1 MINVKTAIL
10 GILAVCVSVTSWAQ
24 VKSAKLDRKSEK
36 RERINQM
43 LRLEEEGEPGYAK
56 HGIFH
61 FKFNTDGYGLGYE
74 LGKTQ
79 SIFKTNIYQIEFN
92 EKKHRKEEKQSR
104 GSGNFVF
111 GNPFVFGKQIYFY
124 QLKLGVGQQ
133 RMIGGKGNKNGV
145 GVYGIFAGGLSA
157 GLERPYYLDVQDPPN
172 SGKVRSIAYSKADSL
187 LFMGPEILGG
197 SGFSKG
203 WSEIKIVPG
212 IHAKTALRFDW
223 GRFNNTISAVE
234 AGFNFEYYTK
244 KIDQMVGVTPSAFF
258 INGYLAVLFGSRK

>member
-1 MINVKTAIL
+1 MNNVKATIL
-10 GILAVCVSVTSWAQ
+10 GIIVIFISISTIAQ
-24 VKSAKLDRKSEK
+24 NKVVKQDKKDEK
-36 RERINQM
+36 RAKINQM
-43 LRLEEEGEPGYAK
+43 LKLEEEGESGYAK

-74 LGKTQ
+74 IGKSK
-79 SIFKTNIYQIEFN
+79 SIFSTTIYQIEFN

-111 GNPFVFGKQIYFY
+111 GNPFVFGKQNYFY
-124 QLKLGVGQQ
+124 QIKLGIGQQ

-145 GVYGIFAGGLSA
+145 GVYGIYALGLSA

-172 SGKVRSIAYSKADSL
+172 SSKVRTIAYSKADSAV
-187 LFMGPEILGG
+187 FMSPNILGG
-197 SGFSKG
+197 SGFGKG
-203 WSEIKIVPG
+203 WSEMNIVPG
-212 IHAKTALRFDW
+212 AHVKTALRFDW

-244 KIDQMVGVTPSAFF
+244 KIDQMVGVSPSAFF
-258 INGYLAVLFGSRK
+258 MNGYLAVLFGSRK

>member
-10 GILAVCVSVTSWAQ
+10 GILAVCTSLSVAAQ
-24 VKSAKLDRKSEK
+24 IKSVKQDKKAEK
-36 RERINQM
+36 KERINQL

-74 LGKTQ
+74 IGRTK
-79 SIFKTNIYQIEFN
+79 SVFKTTIYQIEFN
-92 EKKHRKEEKQSR
+92 EKKHRKEEKQTR
-104 GSGNFVF
+104 GAGGFVF
-111 GNPFVFGKQIYFY
+111 GNPFVFGKQNYFY
-124 QLKLGVGQQ
+124 QLKLGIGQQ

-145 GVYGIFAGGLSA
+145 GVYGIFSGGLSA

-172 SGKVRSIAYSKADSL
+172 SGKVRSIAYSNADSAT
-187 LFMGPEILGG
+187 FMGPQILGG

-203 WSEIKIVPG
+203 WKEIKLVPG
-212 IHAKTALRFDW
+212 LHAKTALRFDW

-234 AGFNFEYYTK
+234 TGFNFEYYTK
-244 KIDQMVGVTPSAFF
+244 KVNQMVGVPPSAFF
-258 INGYLAVLFGSRK
+258 VNGYLAVLFGSRK